1 MTEKEFWHGYHCQ
14 CEHWDSACEN
24 MPQDYLEAVVAQM
37 LPKKMPPPSQLNILE
52 QRLRERERRED
63 EERDRRNRENY
74 RLARIER
81 NPDGSTSEYW
91 VPVKN
96 LS

>member
-1 MTEKEFWHGYHCQ
+1 MTESEFWHGYACQ

-24 MPQDYLEAVVAQM
+24 MPQDYLEAIVAQM
-37 LPKKMPPPSQLNILE
+37 MPKEMPPPSQLNILE
-52 QRLRERERRED
+52 QRLRERQRRED

-74 RLARIER
+74 RLAWIVF
-81 NPDGSTSEYW
+81 NPNGSTTEQW